1 MPRIAIN
8 GFGRIGRNTFKAG
21 LKKSGFNVVAI
32 NDLTDTATLAHL
44 LEYDTAYGHYHE
56 KVAHTKSSLIVS
68 GKKIPVFAEKDPLNL
83 PWKDLKIDV
92 VLECTGFF
100 TDLEKASTHIKAGAK
115 HVIIS
120 APAKGGGVP
129 THVMG
134 INEKSLKKNSRV
146 INNAS
151 CTTNCI
157 APAMQV
163 LLDEFG
169 VKKAGMTTIHAY
181 TADQNIQDGPHKD
194 LRRSRAAAQN
204 IVPTTT
210 GAAIAVTEVIK
221 GLNNKFDGVAVRVP
235 TIVGSLTDITA
246 ILKRNTTAEEINSAF
261 IKASKQK
268 RWKNIL
274 AVTDEP
280 IVSTDIIGNPYSTI
294 IDLSMTKVID
304 GDLAKIFAWYDN
316 EWGYSHRLAEMA
328 LALGKK
334 M

>member
-1 MPRIAIN
+1 
-8 GFGRIGRNTFKAG
+8 
-21 LKKSGFNVVAI
+21 
-32 NDLTDTATLAHL
+32 
-44 LEYDTAYGHYHE
+44 
-56 KVAHTKSSLIVS
+56 
-68 GKKIPVFAEKDPLNL
+68 
-83 PWKDLKIDV
+83 
-92 VLECTGFF
+92 
-100 TDLEKASTHIKAGAK
+100 
-115 HVIIS
+115 
-120 APAKGGGVP
+120 
-129 THVMG
+129 
-134 INEKSLKKNSRV
+134 
-146 INNAS
+146 
-151 CTTNCI
+151 
-157 APAMQV
+157 MQV